1 MSAQL
6 EMEIALPLERFTLQ
20 VAWRS
25 ERPSLGI
32 FGHSGAGKTSLLEA
46 LAGLR
51 RVRSGRI
58 RAGERVWLDT
68 RRGLDEAP
76 ERRGVGYVPQDGL
89 LFPHKDVMGN
99 VLFGAGRVPHDGP
112 ALAVEKVMAVLELEP
127 LRRQGTASLSGG
139 ERQRV
144 ALARALC
151 SAPRWLLLD
160 EPLGGLDAP
169 LRRRI
174 LPYLLAVRRE
184 FGIPTVHVSH
194 DATEV
199 QMLCD
204 EVLVLE
210 QGKVLACGPPAETL
224 TRPEVFALA
233 RSEGFENVLRGMVS
247 TVDAGIAQVALSGEA
262 AMPAIAV
269 PAGGLAP
276 GRRVLVTIR
285 AEDIILSTSRPSGL
299 SALNVLPA
307 RVKGIRDAEGAVA
320 LSAELAPGGPPVI
333 ATLTRQAVSRL
344 GLAPGAE
351 VFLIFKAQAC
361 RVTLA

>member
-6 EMEIALPLERFTLQ
+6 EMEIALPLERFTLE

-25 ERPSLGI
+25 ERPFLGV
-32 FGHSGAGKTSLLEA
+32 FGHSGAGKTSLLEV

-58 RAGERVWLDT
+58 RAGDQVWLDT
-68 RRGLDEAP
+68 QRGVDEAP
-76 ERRGVGYVPQDGL
+76 ERRGVGYVPQDAL

-99 VLFGAGRVPHDGP
+99 VLFGAGRIRPDGP
-112 ALAVEKVMAVLELEP
+112 ALAVSKVMEVLELEP
-127 LRRQGTASLSGG
+127 LRRQDPACLSGG

-174 LPYLLAVRRE
+174 LPYLLRVRRE
-184 FGIPTVHVSH
+184 FGIPTLHVSH

-224 TRPEVFALA
+224 TRPQVFSLA
-233 RSEGFENVLRGMVS
+233 RSEGFENVLRGTVS
-247 TVDAGIAQVALSGEA
+247 SVDAGSALVALSGEGA
-262 AMPAIAV
+262 APAIMV
-269 PAGGLAP
+269 PATGLEP
-276 GRRVLVTIR
+276 GRQVLVALR
-285 AEDIILSTSRPSGL
+285 AEDIILSAAQPSGL
-299 SALNVLPA
+299 SAQNVLPA
-307 RVKGIRDAEGAVA
+307 RVREIHDAEGARA
-320 LSAELAPGGPPVI
+320 LSAELAPGAPPLI
-333 ATLTRQAVSRL
+333 ATLTRQAVARL
-344 GLAPGAE
+344 GLGPGSP

-361 RVTLA
+361 RVTPT